1 MTHKIIAA
9 LPDPMAAPYAQF
21 NQPYFNMVKF
31 INSTIDNQ
39 VLLCK
44 AWNLS
49 FNLERAMLYIAVA
62 RTFQLLQHNQ
72 KKFVDL
78 DFLKKYAA
86 EFRAAMDS
94 AWESMSQDD
103 WRFMC
108 TLKETGN
115 FKLAADI
122 LDIIERTE
130 PAQSFV

>member
-1 MTHKIIAA
+1 MTFKIIAA
-9 LPDPMAAPYAQF
+9 LPDPMAAPYAKYNRPHF
-21 NQPYFNMVKF
+21 NTVEF
-31 INSTIDNQ
+31 ISSTIDNQ

-49 FNLERAMLYIAVA
+49 FNLERATLYIAVA

-108 TLKETGN
+108 TLKDSGD